1 MTEILEVNNKN
12 SFEKFSYMVNYS
24 DKDYCD
30 DVLTLGLEKTWD
42 NICEYLRNN
51 GENVL
56 GILKVDN
63 FGELYEKGLAL
74 VDKNKKKASG
84 QYYTPDDVAT
94 VMANWLKPLD
104 GENICD
110 VACGTGKLIL
120 TYLQLFEKKEV
131 QKFLSQKRLF
141 LYDIDKTALNVC
153 KSIILY
159 TYGYEYE
166 DDINII
172 CADFLDKN
180 VKLPENCKVIT
191 NPPYANISEIPTT
204 WVQTNVQKDT
214 KELYSSFMEKII
226 EQSKSS
232 VIISPY
238 SFLGGSKFYSL
249 RLLMND
255 YNGFIV
261 SFDNVPGT
269 IFCGRKHGIF
279 NTNTSNSVRAAITVV
294 QNSPKNG
301 SGFKISPLIRFK
313 AIERNLLLKNDV
325 LESFLNPQ
333 FQKVCDTAKMY
344 YKCDKRLDEI
354 FEKWQAI
361 SDKTLSDY
369 VTVGGK
375 YSIYMPN
382 TCRYYTTSS
391 AVKMNRNGQISLSFD
406 DEDVFYY
413 VYCLINS
420 SLAYWHWRL
429 YDGGITYPKS
439 LLLTIPVFY
448 SKLSIDDKTFF
459 KDVAQKMISSANDFL
474 ITKNNVG
481 LQENIKYPKAY
492 RDKLNQKILD
502 ILGIDE
508 NANIFDIIHS
518 NMALRVNLCKI

>member
-24 DKDYCD
+24 DSDYCD
-30 DVLTLGLEKTWD
+30 DVVTLGLEKTWN
-42 NICEYLRNN
+42 NICEYLKIN
-51 GENVL
+51 GENTL

-94 VMANWLKPLD
+94 VMAKWLKPLE

-120 TYLQLFEKKEV
+120 TYLQLFEKNEV
-131 QKFLSQKRLF
+131 QKLLSQKRLF
-141 LYDIDKTALNVC
+141 LYDIDKTALKVC

-166 DDINII
+166 DCINII
-172 CADFLDKN
+172 CDDFLNEN
-180 VKLPENCKVIT
+180 VKLPPICKAIS
-191 NPPYANISEIPTT
+191 NPPYANVSNIPET
-204 WVQTNVQKDT
+204 WAQTDVQKDT
-214 KELYSSFMEKII
+214 KELYSSFIEKII
-226 EQSKSS
+226 KQSKSA

-249 RLLMND
+249 REVMNN
-255 YNGFIV
+255 YNGFVV

-279 NTNTSNSVRAAITVV
+279 NSNTSNSVRAAITVV
-294 QNSPKNG
+294 QNLSQNK

-313 AIERNLLLKNDV
+313 AIERESLLKNDV

-344 YKCDKRLDEI
+344 YKCDNRLDEI
-354 FEKWQAI
+354 FKKWQSM
-361 SDKTLSDY
+361 SDKNLSDY
-369 VTVGGK
+369 VTSDGN

-382 TCRYYTTSS
+382 TCRYYTTAS
-391 AVKMNRNGQISLSFD
+391 AEKMNRNGQIALSFD

-420 SLAYWHWRL
+420 SFAYWHWRL
-429 YDGGITYPKS
+429 YDGEIIYSKN
-439 LLLTIPVFY
+439 LLLMLPVFF
-448 SKLSIDDKTFF
+448 SKLSIKDKKFF
-459 KDVAQKMISSANDFL
+459 EEVALEMMASARTFL

-481 LQENIKYPKAY
+481 VQENIRYPKEY
-492 RDKLNQKILD
+492 RDKLNQKILE
-502 ILGIDE
+502 ILEVDE
-508 NANIFDIIHS
+508 NSNIFDIIHS
-518 NMALRVNLCKI
+518 NMALRVNLC